1 MFTSLFTNVFIAAL
15 LATTIAKLW
24 LSSRQMRFVAAH
36 RGAVPARF
44 AETVTLAAHRKA
56 ADYTIARTRIGMF
69 ETLVNATLLVG
80 FTLLGGLQVIDDVL
94 ARSIAASHPMWHQ
107 LAFVGLVFVI
117 YAIVDLPFSLYRQF
131 VLEARFGFNRMSIGL
146 FVADMAKN
154 ALLVIALGA
163 PLLALVLW
171 LMQAAGSL
179 WWLYA
184 WVVWIAFNL
193 LLLWLFPTFIAPLF
207 NKFQPLADTSLEA
220 RIEGLLKR
228 CGFASKGVF
237 VMDGSKRSAHGNAYF
252 TGLGAAKRI
261 VFFDTLISKLTPDE
275 IEAVLAHELGHF
287 AKKHVVKRIAWG
299 FAMSLAGLALLGW
312 LAQQPWF
319 YLGLGTD
326 PTIATRNVFALMLFF
341 LALPVF
347 LFPLSPVS
355 SFTSRRHEFEADAYA
370 AAHADPDDLIRA
382 LVKLYEDN
390 ASTLTPDPL
399 HSSFYDS
406 HPPAALRIGRL
417 ESFARPDRGAAIAA
431 QPAAQPVGS

>member
-1 MFTSLFTNVFIAAL
+1 MFTSLFIAAL
-15 LATTIAKLW
+15 LLTTLVKLW
-24 LSSRQMRFVAAH
+24 LCSRQMRFVAAH
-36 RGAVPARF
+36 RNAVPARF
-44 AETVTLAAHRKA
+44 AERVTLPAHQKA
-56 ADYTIARTRIGMF
+56 ADYTIARARVGMI
-69 ETLVNATLLVG
+69 ESLVLAALLVG
-80 FTLLGGLQVIDDVL
+80 FTLLGGLQSIDDVL
-94 ARSIAASHPMWHQ
+94 ARWIAEAHPMWHQ
-107 LAFVGLVFVI
+107 LAFVGVVSLI
-117 YAIVDLPFSLYRQF
+117 YTMVDLPFSLHRQF
-131 VLEARFGFNRMSIGL
+131 VLEARFGFNRMTIGL
-146 FVADMAKN
+146 FIADMAKN
-154 ALLVIALGA
+154 TLIGIVLGA

-171 LMQAAGSL
+171 LMQASGSL

-184 WVVWIAFNL
+184 WFVWIAFNL

-207 NKFQPLADTSLEA
+207 NKFQPLADTSLKA
-220 RIEGLLKR
+220 RIEGLLER

-287 AKKHVVKRIAWG
+287 AKKHVVKRIVWV
-299 FAMSLAGLALLGW
+299 FAMSLVGLALLGW

-326 PTIATRNVFALMLFF
+326 PTIGTRNVFALMLFF
-341 LALPVF
+341 LVLPVF
-347 LFPLSPVS
+347 LFPLSPIS

-370 AAHADPDDLIRA
+370 AAHADPSDLIRA

-399 HSSFYDS
+399 HSTFYDS

-417 ESFARPDRGAAIAA
+417 ESYAPSDPGAVLSP
-431 QPAAQPVGS
+431 QPSAT

>member
-1 MFTSLFTNVFIAAL
+1 MSTSLFTNLFIAAL
-15 LATTIAKLW
+15 LATTIARLW

-36 RGAVPARF
+36 RSAVPARF
-44 AETVTLAAHRKA
+44 AATVTLAAHQKA

-69 ETLVNATLLVG
+69 ETLVNAALLVG

-94 ARSIAASHPMWHQ
+94 AQSIGPSHAIWHQ
-107 LAFVGLVFVI
+107 LAFVGMVFVI
-117 YAIVDLPFSLYRQF
+117 YTIVDLPFSLYRQF

-171 LMQAAGSL
+171 LMQASGSL

-184 WVVWIAFNL
+184 WFVWIAFNL
-193 LLLWLFPTFIAPLF
+193 LLLWLFPTFVAPLF
-207 NKFQPLADTSLEA
+207 NKFQPLADTSLKA
-220 RIEGLLKR
+220 RIEGLLNR

-319 YLGLGTD
+319 YQGLGTD

-341 LALPVF
+341 LVLPVF

-370 AAHADPDDLIRA
+370 AIHADPDDLIRA

-399 HSSFYDS
+399 HSTFYDS

-417 ESFARPDRGAAIAA
+417 ESFARPDRAAAMSA
-431 QPAAQPVGS
+431 HLASAP

>member
-1 MFTSLFTNVFIAAL
+1 MFTSLFTNLFIAAL
-15 LATTIAKLW
+15 LSTTIAKLW

-36 RGAVPARF
+36 RGAVPTRF
-44 AETVTLAAHRKA
+44 AERVTLAAHQKA
-56 ADYTIARTRIGMF
+56 ADYTIARARVGMI
-69 ETLVNATLLVG
+69 ETLVLAALAVA
-80 FTLLGGLQVIDDVL
+80 FTLLSGLQSIDDVL
-94 ARSIAASHPMWHQ
+94 AQWIGAAHPMWRQ
-107 LAFVGLVFVI
+107 LAFVGVVSVI
-117 YAIVDLPFSLYRQF
+117 YTIVDLPFSLYRQF
-131 VLEARFGFNRMSIGL
+131 VLEARFGFNRMTMAL
-146 FVADMAKN
+146 FIADMAKN
-154 ALLVIALGA
+154 TAIGVALGA

-171 LMQAAGSL
+171 LMQASGSL

-184 WVVWIAFNL
+184 WFVWMAFNL

-207 NKFQPLADTSLEA
+207 NKFQPLADTRLKA
-220 RIEGLLKR
+220 RIEGLLER
-228 CGFASKGVF
+228 CGFASRGVF

-261 VFFDTLISKLTPDE
+261 VFFDTLIAKLTPDE

-287 AKKHVVKRIAWG
+287 AKKHVVKRIVWA
-299 FAMSLAGLALLGW
+299 FAMSLVGLALLGW

-341 LALPVF
+341 LVLPVF
-347 LFPLSPVS
+347 LFPFSPIT
-355 SFTSRRHEFEADAYA
+355 SFASRRHEFEADAYA
-370 AAHADPDDLIRA
+370 AAHADPNDLIRA

-399 HSSFYDS
+399 HSTFYDS

-417 ESFARPDRGAAIAA
+417 EALTPRAFG
-431 QPAAQPVGS
+431 PALAPQTSTP